1 MCDDVKT
8 EKFSVAPD
16 AYFAWASIVAS
27 LALLSFLAY
36 FFSALVSILLAVIG
50 VVVYVIQFIASKHFF
65 DPLYKVK
72 TSQNVT
78 AVKNPSGEI
87 RNRLFFVAHIDATK
101 EWTLLYRFGGG
112 TMDFVIISSLI
123 GLVYLVGANIANW
136 VIVGGL
142 GASIASGAMLIV
154 GLVAIAFCRGGYA
167 FTSSSI
173 PNASLTA
180 QTKI

>member
-1 MCDDVKT
+1 
-8 EKFSVAPD
+8 
-16 AYFAWASIVAS
+16 
-27 LALLSFLAY
+27 
-36 FFSALVSILLAVIG
+36 
-50 VVVYVIQFIASKHFF
+50 
-65 DPLYKVK
+65 
-72 TSQNVT
+72 
-78 AVKNPSGEI
+78 
-87 RNRLFFVAHIDATK
+87 
-101 EWTLLYRFGGG
+101 
-112 TMDFVIISSLI
+112 MDFVIISSLI

>member
-27 LALLSFLAY
+27 LALLSFVAY

-78 AVKNPSGEI
+78 AVKI
-87 RNRLFFVAHIDATK
+87 RAERYATDYFCCS
-101 EWTLLYRFGGG
+101 YRRYKRVD
-112 TMDFVIISSLI
+112 TSL
-123 GLVYLVGANIANW
+123 
-136 VIVGGL
+136 
-142 GASIASGAMLIV
+142 
-154 GLVAIAFCRGGYA
+154 
-167 FTSSSI
+167 
-173 PNASLTA
+173 
-180 QTKI
+180 